1 MSGWITPGMTLATTQ
16 SPFLNSTN
24 VEGMALSKVVKL
36 FHRAAAGHR
45 VTGKK
50 THFSGKTITL
60 GFEVSQ
66 RAVLPSMELLALSS
80 PEEKETES
88 DTDEEPP
95 SPEEVSQQTVEQ

>member
-1 MSGWITPGMTLATTQ
+1 MTLATIQ

-36 FHRAAAGHR
+36 FHSAAAGHR
-45 VTGKK
+45 VTIADKHGKK
-50 THFSGKTITL
+50 KHFSGKTITL

-95 SPEEVSQQTVEQ
+95 SPEEVSQQTVE